1 MVKFLFAK
9 EKTRVRFPLSAQG
22 KVNLFTMIKNLVIV
36 IVIVDSDSVVIL
48 SFAFFYFLTPP
59 KRKPNKSE
67 FQLISIFLVFYLVNL
82 LVNRFKPKILDKIQI
97 LRRQDLNP

>member
-36 IVIVDSDSVVIL
+36 IVDSDSVVIL
-48 SFAFFYFLTPP
+48 SFTFFYFLTPP

-82 LVNRFKPKILDKIQI
+82 LVNRFKPKILDKIQS